1 MERVLDVLSFRQWC
15 CCLTATGLLLTAGLA
30 GCGENTAAPAAAAVE
45 NKNAEEAPTTVKA
58 TSQKSETAGRARVA
72 RPADTEPREGED
84 WPRFLG
90 LKETGVSGETGL
102 LEKWP
107 ENGPPLLW
115 EKEVGTGYSAPSIRG
130 DRLVLH
136 HRVRKEEI
144 VECMNVADGK
154 QIWQYKYATDYTD
167 PFGYNNGPR
176 CSPILTEDRCYT
188 YGAEGVLVC
197 LNFKTGKEIW
207 TRDIKKNF
215 NVFKKDQPDVPN
227 WFFGV
232 GSTPILEGGLIIA
245 LVGGQPNSAVVAF
258 NADTGKTEWQNVG
271 KDTWDGIATD
281 NPLEPKFEWT
291 GEEMFTSYS
300 SPQAATFN
308 GKRHVLCL
316 LRQGLVSLDPKDGSV
331 NFKHWFKPRSYESV
345 NAARPIVIGDKIFLS
360 AAYRQGSALLQVNED
375 GKGYK
380 EVWRD
385 RRNMLTH
392 WSTAIHVD
400 GYIYGFSGRHEQE
413 STFRCID
420 LKTGTVQWE
429 TTGYEGELGNLSQ
442 DPRTGEIIDT
452 KTGAT
457 IPWPFYGRGSKI
469 QIGDR
474 FIVLGERG
482 TLALVKVN
490 PKKFEELARASFKQ
504 IRYPA
509 WTAPVLSRKRMF
521 LRSEKTLICLDLK
534 PDETAKK

>member
-1 MERVLDVLSFRQWC
+1 ML
-15 CCLTATGLLLTAGLA
+15 
-30 GCGENTAAPAAAAVE
+30 GCGENTTVTTAAAVE
-45 NKNAEEAPTTVKA
+45 GKTDKETPVKSNA
-58 TSQKSETAGRARVA
+58 TSKKSDDTGRARVTQPVEA
-72 RPADTEPREGED
+72 APRDGED

-107 ENGPPLLW
+107 KTGPPKLW

-136 HRVRKEEI
+136 HRVGDEEI
-144 VECMNVADGK
+144 VECMNVADGE
-154 QIWQYKYATDYTD
+154 QIWQYKYASNFTD

-176 CSPILTEDRCYT
+176 CSPILTKNRCYT

-197 LNFKTGKEIW
+197 LEFKTGKEIW
-207 TRDIKKNF
+207 TRDIKKDF

-227 WFFGV
+227 WFFGI
-232 GSTPILEGGLIIA
+232 GSTPILEDGLIFT

-271 KDTWDGIATD
+271 KDTWDGVATE
-281 NPLEPKFEWT
+281 NPLEPKYEWT
-291 GEEMFTSYS
+291 GEEMFVSYA
-300 SPQAATFN
+300 SPLAATIH

-316 LRQGLVSLDPKDGSV
+316 LRQGLVSLNPKDGSV

-360 AAYRQGSALLQVNED
+360 AAYKQGSALLQVNED
-375 GKGYK
+375 GKSVN

-413 STFRCID
+413 ATFRCID
-420 LKTGTVQWE
+420 LKTGKVEWE
-429 TTGYEGELGNLSQ
+429 TTGYEGELGGLSQ
-442 DPRTGEIIDT
+442 DPRTGEIVDT
-452 KTGAT
+452 KTGES

-482 TLALVKVN
+482 TLALVKIN
-490 PKKFEELARASFKQ
+490 AKKFEELARTSFKQ
-504 IRYPA
+504 IGYPA

-534 PDETAKK
+534 PDATAK

>member
-1 MERVLDVLSFRQWC
+1 MERAHSNLSFRNSSC
-15 CCLTATGLLLTAGLA
+15 SLLVASLLLTAGVP
-30 GCGENTAAPAAAAVE
+30 GCGENTTVPTAAAVE
-45 NKNAEEAPTTVKA
+45 GKADKETPA
-58 TSQKSETAGRARVA
+58 TSDATSKKSDDTGRARVTQPVETA
-72 RPADTEPREGED
+72 PRDGED

-107 ENGPPLLW
+107 KTGPPMLW
-115 EKEVGTGYSAPSIRG
+115 EKKVGTGYSAPSIRG
-130 DRLVLH
+130 NRLVLH
-136 HRVRKEEI
+136 HRVRDEEI
-144 VECMNVADGK
+144 VECMNVADGE

-176 CSPILTEDRCYT
+176 CSPILTKNRCYT

-197 LNFKTGKEIW
+197 LDFKTGKEIW
-207 TRDIKKNF
+207 TRDIKKDF

-227 WFFGV
+227 WFFGI
-232 GSTPILEGGLIIA
+232 GSTPILEDGLIIT
-245 LVGGQPNSAVVAF
+245 LVGGQPNSAIVAF

-271 KDTWDGIATD
+271 KDTWDGVATE
-281 NPLEPKFEWT
+281 NPLEPKYEWT
-291 GEEMFTSYS
+291 GEEMFVSYA
-300 SPQAATFN
+300 SPLAATIH

-316 LRQGLVSLDPKDGSV
+316 LRQGLVSLNPKDGSV

-360 AAYRQGSALLQVNED
+360 AAYKQGSALLQVNED
-375 GKGYK
+375 GKSIK

-413 STFRCID
+413 ATFRCID
-420 LKTGTVQWE
+420 LKTGKVEWE
-429 TTGYEGELGNLSQ
+429 TTGYEGELGGLSQ
-442 DPRTGEIIDT
+442 DPRTGEIVDS
-452 KTGAT
+452 KTGET

-482 TLALVKVN
+482 TLALVKIN
-490 PKKFEELARASFKQ
+490 AKKFEELARTSFKQ
-504 IRYPA
+504 IGYPA

-534 PDETAKK
+534 PDANAKK